1 MAVGTKWEGGHYLVL
16 TLRYLRIATLDVLN
30 CLLGRHGLLH
40 GLLLRVLDQAHGL
53 PALYVVH
60 IGVWRGPGGQARALG
75 GPAGEGGSR
84 YNERIGRDN

>member
-53 PALYVVH
+53 PALYMLS
-60 IGVWRGPGGQARALG
+60 ISACGGGRGARQGLWGGRLGRGGVGIMR
-75 GPAGEGGSR
+75 E
-84 YNERIGRDN
+84 